1 MEYLYEQAD
10 TCGYTAFMNDY
21 LVFPAAGPLPS
32 PPLSTS
38 KNGQCDVWDDIFKAV
53 SLLNPC
59 FDQYQIETT
68 CPIFWDVL
76 GFPGSFNYVP
86 EGATVYFNRTD
97 VQEAINAPVQEWM
110 ECVPRADVF
119 VDGINTSPPSGL
131 SVLPSVIERLNKTII
146 GQ

>member
-10 TCGYTAFMNDY
+10 TCGYTAFMNEH

-32 PPLSTS
+32 PPLTNP
-38 KNGQCDVWDDIFKAV
+38 KTGQCNVWNDIFKAE

-59 FDQYQIETT
+59 FDQYQIQTT
-68 CPIFWDVL
+68 CPVLFDVL
-76 GFPGSFNYVP
+76 GFPGSFKYVP

-97 VQEAINAPVQEWM
+97 VQEAINAPVQEWT